1 MQRKAELEV
10 PPVGSSVQDGRRFA
24 TATLTEWAVPPE
36 IVQDATLIVSEL
48 LTNAIVYGTPPIRLR
63 LRKTADELAIEV
75 DDAASAMPRKLRAT
89 PTDLH
94 GRGLAIVADI
104 GSRWAARP
112 DGYGKTVWST
122 LAIPRSP

>member
-1 MQRKAELEV
+1 M
-10 PPVGSSVQDGRRFA
+10 
-24 TATLTEWAVPPE
+24 
-36 IVQDATLIVSEL
+36 
-48 LTNAIVYGTPPIRLR
+48 LTNAIVHGSPPIRLR
-63 LRKTADELAIEV
+63 LRKTPEELAIEV

-104 GSRWAARP
+104 GSRWAARA

-122 LAIPRSP
+122 LAIPPTPSQRQGTC